1 MVAPLD
7 FSDKVKYSS
16 WVMKA
21 SATNTTAST
30 TGPVTS
36 VDTKKSSPP
45 AAVRELLFKALN
57 RGVNDQLALRR
68 VKAEVSKAHK
78 IPMPTNAEILAEY
91 KLQIEQG
98 DSEEDFEFMALLQT
112 RSVRTMSGIAPITVL
127 TKPYSC
133 PGRCT
138 YCPTESNMP
147 KSYIDTEP
155 GAMRALRLKF
165 DPYEQVTKRIAA
177 LERNGHMPEKCEL
190 IVLGGTW
197 TAYPNDYQEW
207 FMKRCY
213 DGFNQ
218 DEREEGAAT
227 LEEAKRLNET
237 AKYRVIGCT
246 LETRPDHIDEEEVKR
261 LRWFGATRVQIGV
274 QTLNK
279 HVLALTLRDQTN
291 EGVQQATKLLKE
303 AGIKITY
310 HMMQNLPG
318 SVPDSD
324 LEDIKTIFNNQA
336 YQPDHIKIYPCVVVK
351 SAPLY
356 RHWKAGRYK
365 SYSEETLT
373 NLLIKI
379 KDEVPYY
386 CRIER
391 LVRDIPENSIEG
403 GNTVTNLRQLM
414 QQRGAKCNCI
424 RCREPRQD
432 ISGINEAQLFVEEY
446 AASGG
451 TEYFISYE
459 NEDRTKL
466 YGFVRLRVQDLPN
479 HWLEELQ
486 DCAIVRELHVY
497 GQLTPLSNTSN
508 TKTGRVQ
515 HKGFGRKLMAEAEKI
530 AIEQGAQK
538 SAVIAGVGVRK
549 YYEKLGYTLQEEYMV
564 KDLLKI

>member
-1 MVAPLD
+1 MTQAIQD
-7 FSDKVKYSS
+7 II
-16 WVMKA
+16 
-21 SATNTTAST
+21 
-30 TGPVTS
+30 
-36 VDTKKSSPP
+36 TKSI
-45 AAVRELLFKALN
+45 N
-57 RGVNDQLALRR
+57 RGINDTLSLRR
-68 VKAEVSKAHK
+68 VKAEVSKQYA
-78 IPMPTNAEILAEY
+78 IQMPTNSDILEEY
-91 KLQIEQG
+91 KKMIEQK
-98 DSEEDFEFMALLQT
+98 DAEEDFMFMQVLQV
-112 RSVRTMSGIAPITVL
+112 RSVRTLSGIAPITVL
-127 TKPYSC
+127 TKPYQC

-177 LERNGHMPEKCEL
+177 LERNGHAPEKCEL

-213 DGFNQ
+213 DGFNF

-227 LEEAKRLNET
+227 LDEAKKINET

-246 LETRPDHIDEEEVKR
+246 LETRPDHIDETEVKR
-261 LRWFGATRVQIGV
+261 MRWFGATRVQIGV

-279 HVLALTLRDQTN
+279 HVLALTLREQTN
-291 EGVQQATKLLKE
+291 EGVQRATQLLKE

-318 SVPDSD
+318 AIPDTD
-324 LEDIKTIFNNQA
+324 LQDIKTIFSDQA

-356 RHWKAGRYK
+356 RHWKAGKYK
-365 SYSEETLT
+365 SYSAETLT
-373 NLLIKI
+373 DLLIKI
-379 KDEVPYY
+379 KDQVPYY

-414 QQRGAKCNCI
+414 QDRGAKCRCI
-424 RCREPRQD
+424 RCREPRRD
-432 ISGINEAQLFVEEY
+432 TSGILGSQLFVQEY
-446 AASGG
+446 AASDG

-459 NEDRTKL
+459 DADRANV
-466 YGFVRLRVQDLPN
+466 YGFVRLRLQQSAD
-479 HWLEELQ
+479 HWYDELK
-486 DCAIVRELHVY
+486 DTAIIRELHVY
-497 GQLTPLSNTSN
+497 GQLVQISEQG
-508 TKTGRVQ
+508 KAVQ
-515 HKGFGRKLMAEAEKI
+515 HKGFGRKLMIEAERIVAENAQEYGIKKI
-530 AIEQGAQK
+530 
-538 SAVIAGVGVRK
+538 AVIAGVGVRG
-549 YYEKLGYTLQEEYMV
+549 YYEKLGYELEGEYMV
-564 KDLLKI
+564 KSI